1 MRTAPTLNIVAKETP
16 KDQPIGML
24 AATHAGFRAVFED
37 LGLDYYCAGNLTLDD
52 AAEGAGLDP
61 DDVRLAMQRVI
72 EKDPGP
78 NWVDQ
83 PLRELTERLEREHHQ
98 LLRSSVF
105 QTAVLL
111 DDALSLHG
119 ESCAGAL
126 RHNFR
131 LFSEQLL
138 QHIELEEVSLFPAAA
153 SIDDAW
159 IRGDPIIAN
168 QHEIRRLIGEL
179 TLEHGRVIEKL
190 NILLAELPAFESI
203 PDDVC
208 RKIIKNIRAIERHI
222 HAYLNL
228 ENSIVF
234 PRVLALLDEQL
245 PKPITTFQ
253 PGVERWGIS

>member
-1 MRTAPTLNIVAKETP
+1 
-16 KDQPIGML
+16 ML

-52 AAEGAGLDP
+52 AAQGAGLDP
-61 DDVRLAMQRVI
+61 DDVRSAMQRVV

-78 NWVDQ
+78 NWIDR
-83 PLRELTERLEREHHQ
+83 PLHELTDRLDREHHQ

-131 LFSEQLL
+131 IFSETLL
-138 QHIELEEVSLFPAAA
+138 QHIELEEMSLFPVAA

-159 IRGDPIIAN
+159 SKDEPILAN
-168 QHEIRRLIGEL
+168 QHDIRRLIGEL

-190 NILLAELPAFESI
+190 NVVTAELPAFESI

-208 RKIIKNIRAIERHI
+208 RKIIKNIRAIERHL
-222 HAYLNL
+222 HAYFNL
-228 ENSIVF
+228 ESSIVF
-234 PRVLALLDEQL
+234 PRVIALLDEQL
-245 PKPITTFQ
+245 PKPFKTFE